1 MKHIGCIRFAEKCG
15 FSTECIN
22 QTCRKDSPLCKMIFN
37 GMPVMFAAVIA
48 MCYAAYMANTYN
60 GMSQVA
66 EELGKEYKCFALTP
80 LTD

>member
-1 MKHIGCIRFAEKCG
+1 
-15 FSTECIN
+15 
-22 QTCRKDSPLCKMIFN
+22 MIFN

-48 MCYAAYMANTYN
+48 MCWAGYMANTFM
-60 GMSQVA
+60 GRSSAA